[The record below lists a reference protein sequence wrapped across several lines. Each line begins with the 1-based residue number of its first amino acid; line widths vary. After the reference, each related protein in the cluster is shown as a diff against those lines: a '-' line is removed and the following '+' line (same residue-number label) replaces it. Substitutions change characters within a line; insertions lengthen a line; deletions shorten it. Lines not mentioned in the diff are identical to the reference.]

1 MRYQLYRY
9 FNNRIYRNKKKKTI
23 HKIYR
28 RFELR
33 YRPEDGKGKK
43 VRKYFNSSYKL
54 NLFLKS
60 FKDAEKVDR
69 FQRRW
74 RLRAPAVMGLL

>member
-9 FNNRIYRNKKKKTI
+9 FNNRIYKNKNKKTI

-33 YRPEDGKGKK
+33 YRPDGKAQK
-43 VRKYFNSSYKL
+43 VRKYFNSSHKL

-60 FKDAEKVDR
+60 FNEAEKVGR
-69 FQRRW
+69 FHRTW
-74 RLRAPAVMGLL
+74 RLRAPAVIGSL